1 MSWGTSF
8 KQEVDIYRKY
18 FSSKTEVEDEIND
31 LKKQI
36 ERYKAELLSLASC
49 TPKDI
54 ITKDEEI
61 DDALDVIHQRF
72 YNLWELLEDD
82 MYMLYRLQG
91 LLENF
96 DSREEW

>member
-8 KQEVDIYRKY
+8 KQEVDIYRKH